1 MELAAVRDRGIM
13 SSVKGKLSADE
24 KDRIKDQ
31 LKFVGLYGYKN
42 DYPTVLSHGQK
53 QWLEIAM
60 LCVSKPKLMLL
71 DEPVAGMGRRETERT
86 AELIRI
92 IQKDCAVIVVE
103 HDMQFVRETATMVTV
118 LHDGEILCEG
128 SMDEVQNNKQVIEV
142 YLGRGGE

>member
-1 MELAAVRDRGIM
+1 
-13 SSVKGKLSADE
+13 
-24 KDRIKDQ
+24 
-31 LKFVGLYGYKN
+31 
-42 DYPTVLSHGQK
+42 
-53 QWLEIAM
+53 M

-92 IQKDCAVIVVE
+92 IQRDCAVIVVE